1 MDPEALRR
9 FVENHRAAQELEA
22 QEVRGN
28 PMPFEQSW
36 ALAMEL
42 LRFDEQ
48 MNGDPFT
55 RPDPIEDEDD
65 RRKYETWTKLRA
77 GWKRER

>member
-9 FVENHRAAQELEA
+9 FVENHRAAQEREA

-28 PMPFEQSW
+28 PMPFERSW
-36 ALAMEL
+36 AFAMEL

-48 MNGDPFT
+48 MNGDPFS
-55 RPDPIEDEDD
+55 RHDPIEDEDD
-65 RRKYETWTKLRA
+65 RRKYEAWTKLRT